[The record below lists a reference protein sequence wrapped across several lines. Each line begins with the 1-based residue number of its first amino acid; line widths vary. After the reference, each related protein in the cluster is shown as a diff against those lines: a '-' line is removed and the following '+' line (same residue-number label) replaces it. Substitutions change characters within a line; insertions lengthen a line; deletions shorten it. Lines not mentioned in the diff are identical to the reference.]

1 MWKCCK
7 NFVDIAFFSSF
18 FKQKNENK
26 FFFTENCTPLMW
38 ERDGCRYRSIF
49 YKNLHKNTPLYHS
62 HNSSVVILPTPLIIS
77 LKPNNCIWLGADTPN
92 QFVPWHK
99 WNIIAATISLG
110 KNSIS
115 NMHYRKS
122 IYHQKHKK

>member
-1 MWKCCK
+1 MWKCSK
-7 NFVDIAFFSSF
+7 NCEHNIFLFFLFLSKRMKISFSSRKIVHHLWEREPDVDIALY
-18 FKQKNENK
+18 
-26 FFFTENCTPLMW
+26 FTKIYTKILHCT
-38 ERDGCRYRSIF
+38 I
-49 YKNLHKNTPLYHS
+49 

-77 LKPNNCIWLGADTPN
+77 LKPKKCIWLGADTPN